1 MSEAISIENPKVPAS
16 EVFAKE
22 GYKKTKLGWI
32 PEEWSV
38 KSLGEIGVFSKGK
51 GISKSEITETGLPCV
66 RYAEIYTK
74 YNNYVYCFNSFI
86 NRNSAQNSK
95 TIESGD
101 ILFAGSGETLEDIG
115 KCIPYLGKETVY
127 AGGDIIVLKPKTENS
142 KYLSFALN
150 HSIANKQKHKLG
162 QGHSVVHIYSS
173 SLKNLKIILPPLPEQ
188 QKIAAILST
197 WDNAIGKQ
205 EQLIAVKQHFK
216 KGLIQLLLT
225 GKKRFDGF
233 SGEWIESKLGNYCNV
248 LMCKRIFNSETS
260 EIGEIPFYKIGTVG
274 KKPDAFI
281 SRKLFQEYKEKYNYP
296 RLHEILI
303 TCSGTVGKCI
313 PYNGEDAYFQD
324 SNIVWIDNP
333 KNEIDN
339 KFLYYL
345 ISTFDWDKLNST
357 TITRI
362 YTNDLKSMRISF
374 PSFKEQQKIAS
385 VLSNADKEISILQN
399 QLTQLQTQKRGLMQQ
414 LLTGKVRVKI

>member
-115 KCIPYLGKETVY
+115 KCIAYLGKETVY

-197 WDNAIGKQ
+197 WDNAISKQ
-205 EQLIAVKQHFK
+205 EQLIAAKQHYK
-216 KGLIQLLLT
+216 KGLMQLLLT

-233 SGEWIESKLGNYCNV
+233 DEGWEEVRLRDLAKITMGQSPDSVSYNDKKVGLWLIQGNADI
-248 LMCKRIFNSETS
+248 KQRKSRPRFWTS
-260 EIGEIPFYKIGTVG
+260 QSTKICEIGEILMTVRAPVGAVAKSEHKACIGRGVCSIKPNESNDFIYYKLLNFE
-274 KKPDAFI
+274 KKW
-281 SRKLFQEYKEKYNYP
+281 SKY
-296 RLHEILI
+296 EQ
-303 TCSGTVGKCI
+303 G
-313 PYNGEDAYFQD
+313 
-324 SNIVWIDNP
+324 
-333 KNEIDN
+333 
-339 KFLYYL
+339 
-345 ISTFDWDKLNST
+345 STFSAVSSSDIKNLKINIPNS
-357 TITRI
+357 I
-362 YTNDLKSMRISF
+362 
-374 PSFKEQQKIAS
+374 KEQQ
-385 VLSNADKEISILQN
+385 EISQVLTDADIEIALIQN
-399 QLTQLQTQKRGLMQQ
+399 QLTQLQTQKRGLMQK
-414 LLTGKVRVKI
+414 LLTGALRVKI